1 MQIQITTHGATLAKT
16 YGNRRLHVLAAAVL
30 PWNKTEYDIAK
41 ATGFGLTT
49 VQSEMKGLYTT
60 GAIVNARNATSK
72 RVTPSTARTPNK
84 APSKVTATPVPTTS
98 ASKNTKRLPLRHITD
113 AQVLQTFQAVRS
125 KTKTGAMLGMSR
137 TGVRDRLSAIVAK
150 SGGKIVL

>member
-49 VQSEMKGLYTT
+49 VQAEMKGLYTT

-72 RVTPSTARTPNK
+72 RVTPSTAP
-84 APSKVTATPVPTTS
+84 AKVTATTVTATS

>member
-30 PWNKTEYDIAK
+30 PWNKTEADIAK

-49 VQSEMKGLYTT
+49 VQAELKGLYTT
-60 GAIVNARNATSK
+60 GAIVNATSK
-72 RVTPSTARTPNK
+72 RVTTSTSRSTSSK
-84 APSKVTATPVPTTS
+84 APAKVTAS
-98 ASKNTKRLPLRHITD
+98 SKNTKRLPLRHITD

-125 KTKTGAMLGMSR
+125 KTKTGQMLGMSR

-150 SGGKIVL
+150 SNGKIVL

>member
-49 VQSEMKGLYTT
+49 VQAEMKGLYTT
-60 GAIVNARNATSK
+60 GAIVNATSK
-72 RVTPSTARTPNK
+72 RVTPSTVRASSK
-84 APSKVTATPVPTTS
+84 APAKVTATTVTTTS

-137 TGVRDRLSAIVAK
+137 TGVRDRLASIVAK